1 MRKAATL
8 VAACAFA
15 LTATFVA
22 GAPAQAAART
32 GGDYVALGDS
42 YASGV
47 GDLTTPYLPESGD
60 CKRSPNNYPRTYA
73 GYHTDVTLKDMT
85 CSGATV
91 ADVRAKQLDALSS
104 RTELV
109 SITVGGNDAGFVN
122 AATACLTG
130 TDDDCKFATDLG
142 AYYSR
147 TKLTED
153 LTSLY
158 KEIKAKAPNARII
171 SLTYPQVIDQGSGT
185 CGAITPSAFRRKQMK
200 HMTDNL
206 VEGIRDATIATGVTF
221 TDMRLAFNGHE
232 ACTADPWINGVDA
245 NHITEI
251 FHPTNYGHR
260 VVYTFMLQAE
270 LNKK

>member
-1 MRKAATL
+1 MRKASSL
-8 VAACAFA
+8 FAAAAFA
-15 LTATFVA
+15 FTAILTA
-22 GAPAQAAART
+22 GAPAQAAATT

-91 ADVRAKQLDALSS
+91 ADVRAKQLGALSE

-130 TDDDCKFATDLG
+130 TDDDCTFATNLG
-142 AYYSR
+142 AYYAR

-153 LTSLY
+153 LTALY
-158 KEIKAKAPNARII
+158 TDIKAKAPNARII
-171 SLTYPQVIDQGSGT
+171 ALTYPNVIDQGTGS
-185 CGAITPSAFRRKQMK
+185 CGAITPSAFRRQQMK
-200 HMTDNL
+200 HMSTHL
-206 VEGIRDATIATGVTF
+206 AEGIRDATTRTGVTF
-221 TDMRLAFNGHE
+221 TDMRLAFEGHE

-245 NHITEI
+245 NHISEI

-270 LNKK
+270 LLK